1 MFLVFQHSFFF
12 IFFFVKK
19 SRQIVTVDKVRQT
32 HDFFLICLLDCV
44 GFHMCYIVVFSPS
57 VIFQIFLPK
66 NHAFLFEVLF
76 FLNLNPFWLHAYKV
90 HKMSHVSEFPVWRY
104 YRLQN
109 SFSLLHIIKVFLQCY
124 QLFTDKKG
132 QKCQFLPKIGKFIVP
147 QN

>member
-1 MFLVFQHSFFF
+1 M
-12 IFFFVKK
+12 FFFVKK

-109 SFSLLHIIKVFLQCY
+109 SFSLLHIIKVFLQCC
-124 QLFTDKKG
+124 QLK
-132 QKCQFLPKIGKFIVP
+132 QKRGIQVPIWYFSTYIRIQKMFIGG
-147 QN
+147 N